1 MTGRPGDEGAISRR
15 AALGVLGGAAA
26 AVAAA
31 VAGVRLVGDDDRPG
45 DAGSPGG
52 TEAPGGS
59 AGARDELD
67 GIRRIGEA
75 YLTAHPEQAGREEL
89 LEALGGGQP
98 GGVDPE
104 AEPEEILAGLEAAIR
119 EDFAEARTVVL
130 DGWHL
135 SVTEARAAALVA
147 LG

>member
-1 MTGRPGDEGAISRR
+1 MTGRPDDEGAISRR

-31 VAGVRLVGDDDRPG
+31 VAGVRLVGDDDADPPEDTG
-45 DAGSPGG
+45 APGG
-52 TEAPGGS
+52 TTGTREGG
-59 AGARDELD
+59 LD

-75 YLTAHPEQAGREEL
+75 YLAVQPEEASREAL
-89 LEALGGGQP
+89 LEALDVGQP
-98 GGVDPE
+98 GGVDPA